1 MPCAPAPASSVRPD
15 SSMFLRMLFES
26 LRQARRRKLVAV
38 AAIGLGTFAATAV
51 ATLLLASGDR
61 LAAELAS
68 YGANLELTPASGD
81 TLPVAGLAKA
91 RTIFWR
97 HHLLGVAPLRTQRVG
112 WTPAHPAA
120 SSAVPRELVEPLVGT
135 WFDAEPDKG

>member
-1 MPCAPAPASSVRPD
+1 RRRRRGGRRGRAARWRAALPSSLL
-15 SSMFLRMLFES
+15 SMFLRLLFES

-68 YGANLELTPASGD
+68 YGANLELTPTTGE
-81 TLPVAGLAKA
+81 TLAVAGLAKA

-97 HHLLGVAPLRTQRVG
+97 HNLVGIAPLR
-112 WTPAHPAA
+112 
-120 SSAVPRELVEPLVGT
+120 
-135 WFDAEPDKG
+135 